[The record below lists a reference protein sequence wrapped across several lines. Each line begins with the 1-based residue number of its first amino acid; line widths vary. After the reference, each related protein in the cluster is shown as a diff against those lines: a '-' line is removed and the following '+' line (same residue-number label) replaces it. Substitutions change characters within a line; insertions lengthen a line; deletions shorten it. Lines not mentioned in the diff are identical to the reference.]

1 MTQFIS
7 LEFLVAVL
15 FIIDIFI
22 ILLLFL
28 FARRVKRILGSQ
40 TAQNDNA
47 VDAIEN
53 AAVSSAGNAASDV
66 SAQVRQTLMP
76 LIQDAKDTAEAFDVL
91 IREKKKIT
99 KTLNDALDSKII
111 SLNLLLS
118 RADALEKKM
127 EMHRMVQPAV
137 PPTLTNAPQS
147 SIQSPAAP
155 TVLDQ
160 QNRIIEL
167 YYQQVDID
175 TIAEQLSIPKG
186 EVKLVIELKEKFVAM
201 ENA

>member
-15 FIIDIFI
+15 FIIDFFV

-28 FARRVKRILGSQ
+28 FVRRVKRILGYQ
-40 TAQNDNA
+40 ATQDDNA
-47 VDAIEN
+47 VGAIEN
-53 AAVSSAGNAASDV
+53 AAVSAAGKAASE
-66 SAQVRQTLMP
+66 SAAQVRQRLMP
-76 LIQDAKDTAEAFDVL
+76 LIQDAKDTAETFDVL

-118 RADALEKKM
+118 RADVLEKKM
-127 EMHRMVQPAV
+127 EAHRMVQPAA
-137 PPTLTNAPQS
+137 PPLPHGAQP
-147 SIQSPAAP
+147 SIQRPATP

-186 EVKLVIELKEKFVAM
+186 EVRLVIELKEKFVAM